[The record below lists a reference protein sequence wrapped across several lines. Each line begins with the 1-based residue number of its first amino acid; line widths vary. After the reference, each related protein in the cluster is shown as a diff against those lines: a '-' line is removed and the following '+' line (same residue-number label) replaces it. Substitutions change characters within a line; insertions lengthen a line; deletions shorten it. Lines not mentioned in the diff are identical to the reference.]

1 MSRNENWVKN
11 FITNLEVNENRIA
24 LDIGANH
31 GIYSK
36 LLATKFGKVYAFEP
50 HPDNVARIKSNVTET
65 NVHVEQKVVGTSDGE
80 IDLFVCS
87 ANDGG
92 HTIMEGLAKLKK
104 WGHSLNNTIQ
114 VESVT
119 LDTFCNGL
127 DVSFIKCDIEG
138 GEYEIFYQGEET
150 LKRTSPTIILETH
163 QVFDFKSDQEKRDK
177 LFKFLSDLGFSIL
190 DTNNK
195 QASSFTFDTHYLIRK
210 I

>member
-1 MSRNENWVKN
+1 MSRNENWVAK
-11 FITNLEVNENRIA
+11 FISNLKLNEDAIA

-36 LLATKFGKVYAFEP
+36 LLAAKFGKVYSFEP
-50 HPDNVARIKSNVTET
+50 HPNNVEKIKSSITEQNVQL
-65 NVHVEQKVVGTSDGE
+65 EQKVVGTSDGV

-114 VESVT
+114 VESIT
-119 LDTFCNGL
+119 LDTFCKDL
-127 DVSFIKCDIEG
+127 DISFIKCDIEG
-138 GEYEIFYQGEET
+138 GEYEIFYHGEET
-150 LKRTSPTIILETH
+150 LKRTAPTIILETH
-163 QVFDFKSDQEKRDK
+163 QVFDFKSDQDKRDK
-177 LFKFLSDLGFSIL
+177 LFKFFSDLGFSIF

-195 QASSFTFDTHYLIRK
+195 KVSSFTFDTHYLITK